1 MSIAYVGGSSAND
14 DAGGNALS
22 LSSGYTVTAGSM
34 LVCVWRHYH
43 NQFPTYGTP
52 TVTITDDKGNT
63 WHTVPEVDGTFASSS
78 TEGMRQGAAYC
89 MNAAPGATVVT
100 MTIAGPGAY
109 VYRGFSVLEYSGAA
123 LASAFEDGGYGANYS
138 SIATPA
144 FDTAGEAVA
153 VAFANTLNNAN
164 IGNFGSPVIGGV
176 AATVRSLDPG
186 AYIYDRIMSTPQSG
200 ITATVTQAN
209 GAQAVV
215 LSVAAFKV
223 ASAVAPSTPR
233 AQIMWWQ

>member
-14 DAGGNALS
+14 DAGGNVLS
-22 LSSGYTVTAGSM
+22 LSSGYSVTAGSM

-52 TVTITDDKGNT
+52 VVTITDDKGNT
-63 WHTVPEVDGTFASSS
+63 WHTLPDVDGTFASVS

-89 MNAAPGATVVT
+89 MNAAAGATIVT

-123 LASAFEDGGYGANYS
+123 LAGAYEDGGYGANYS
-138 SIATPA
+138 AIATPT
-144 FDTAGEAVA
+144 FDTADEAVA
-153 VAFANTLNNAN
+153 VALANTLNNAN
-164 IGNFGSPVIGGV
+164 IADFGSPVIGGS
-176 AATVRSLDPG
+176 AGTVRSLDPG
-186 AYIYDRIMSTPQSG
+186 AYIYDRIMSTAQSG
-200 ITATVTQAN
+200 ITANVSQAN

-215 LSVAAFKV
+215 LAVAAFKV
-223 ASAVAPSTPR
+223 ASAVVPIVPQ
-233 AQIMWWQ
+233 AQSLWWQ